1 MRGIVIL
8 NLSKNSEPSID
19 VQYPEGIAEELQIS
33 TSGLLS
39 LFEQHKTVK
48 TGPNYIEMQIKRN
61 VSVASFFTGHSERS
75 FLGKPDHAITIFLS
89 DDDTLPKTFEGQVRR
104 IAFELLPKR
113 EEPDFY
119 DQFVKCF
126 DLLKKGELDPYYQ
139 QMLEL
144 TQDLGSKKERIDDL
158 AQKVSLLVSDRSDHL
173 RNVDALKDE
182 INGLYVKM
190 DSWYAQMAELNE
202 YNARLTMKIKKLT
215 QSSSQQKNNLEQKD
229 NQISILRES
238 LKEKE
243 DIEEGAEQLLGQKDD
258 RISTLRENLKEKE
271 DIEEGAEQ
279 LLEQNKQIKIEDGKL
294 RQDIEKVNE
303 TNKNLK
309 FQVLKSRRD
318 NETHLETITKLR
330 LELKDIQQ
338 HIFTTNNNG
347 KKKNKDEIIEL
358 KKELKVVRK
367 ERDHYQGIVKKKNLF

>member
-1 MRGIVIL
+1 MRGIIIL

-19 VQYPEGIAEELQIS
+19 VQYPEGISEELQIS

-75 FLGKPDHAITIFLS
+75 FLGRPDHAITIFLS

-113 EEPDFY
+113 EDPDFY

-126 DLLKKGELDPYYQ
+126 DLLKNGELDPYYQ

-144 TQDLGSKKERIDDL
+144 TQDLSSKRERINDL

-173 RNVDALKDE
+173 KNVDALKDE

-190 DSWYAQMAELNE
+190 DNWSGQMAELNE
-202 YNARLTMKIKKLT
+202 YNASLTMKIKGLT
-215 QSSSQQKNNLEQKD
+215 QSSSQNKGGMKQKD
-229 NQISILRES
+229 EEIAKLQEILN
-238 LKEKE
+238 EKE
-243 DIEEGAEQLLGQKDD
+243 ELEDGAEK
-258 RISTLRENLKEKE
+258 
-271 DIEEGAEQ
+271 
-279 LLEQNKQIKIEDGKL
+279 LLEQFRQIKNENESL
-294 RQDIEKVNE
+294 HQEIEKLNE
-303 TNKNLK
+303 TNKKLK
-309 FQVLKSRRD
+309 FQVLKSRR
-318 NETHLETITKLR
+318 ESESHLETITNMKLA
-330 LELKDIQQ
+330 KSNIQQ
-338 HIFTTNNNG
+338 QIDSRNNVG
-347 KKKNKDEIIEL
+347 KKGKDDIVEM
-358 KKELKVVRK
+358 KKELKVLRR
-367 ERDHYQGIVKKKNLF
+367 ERDHYQEIVKKNKLL

>member
-1 MRGIVIL
+1 LRGIVIL
-8 NLSKNSEPSID
+8 NLSKSSEPTID
-19 VQYPEGIAEELQIS
+19 VQYPEGISEELQIS

-75 FLGKPDHAITIFLS
+75 FLGRPDHAITIFLS
-89 DDDTLPKTFEGQVRR
+89 DDDTLPRTFEGQVRR

-144 TQDLGSKKERIDDL
+144 SQDLSSKKERIDDL

-190 DSWYAQMAELNE
+190 DSWSAQMAELNE
-202 YNARLTMKIKKLT
+202 YNASLTMKIRDLT
-215 QSSSQQKNNLEQKD
+215 KSSTQHKNGMKHKDEEIINLKE
-229 NQISILRES
+229 I
-238 LKEKE
+238 LKEKDE
-243 DIEEGAEQLLGQKDD
+243 IEEGAEK
-258 RISTLRENLKEKE
+258 
-271 DIEEGAEQ
+271 
-279 LLEQNKQIKIEDGKL
+279 LLEQFKNIKIENETL
-294 RQDIEKVNE
+294 HQQIEKLNE

-309 FQVLKSRRD
+309 FQVLKSQRESD
-318 NETHLETITKLR
+318 SHLETITNLKLEQR
-330 LELKDIQQ
+330 NIQQ
-338 HIFTTNNNG
+338 QISSGSNV
-347 KKKNKDEIIEL
+347 KKKTKDEIVEM
-358 KKELKVVRK
+358 KKELKVLRR
-367 ERDHYQGIVKKKNLF
+367 ERDHYQEIVKKNKLL

>member
-1 MRGIVIL
+1 MRGIIIL
-8 NLSKNSEPSID
+8 KLSKNSEPSID
-19 VQYPEGIAEELQIS
+19 VQYPEGISEDLQIS
-33 TSGLLS
+33 TSGLQS

-104 IAFELLPKR
+104 IAFDLLPKR

-139 QMLEL
+139 QMVEL
-144 TQDLGSKKERIDDL
+144 TQDLSSKRERINDL

-173 RNVDALKDE
+173 KNVDDLKDE

-190 DSWYAQMAELNE
+190 DNWSSQMAELNE
-202 YNARLTMKIKKLT
+202 YNASLTMKIKELT
-215 QSSSQQKNNLEQKD
+215 QSSSQTKGGLEQKD
-229 NQISILRES
+229 EEITKLRTI

-243 DIEEGAEQLLGQKDD
+243 EL
-258 RISTLRENLKEKE
+258 E
-271 DIEEGAEQ
+271 DGAEQ
-279 LLEQNKQIKIEDGKL
+279 LLEQFRQIKNENENL
-294 RQDIEKVNE
+294 QHEIEKLNE
-303 TNKNLK
+303 TNKKLK
-309 FQVLKSRRD
+309 FQVLKERR
-318 NETHLETITKLR
+318 ESESHLETINNLR
-330 LELKDIQQ
+330 LAQRNIKQQIDSRNTSNKKGKD
-338 HIFTTNNNG
+338 
-347 KKKNKDEIIEL
+347 DIIEM
-358 KKELKVVRK
+358 KKELKVLRR
-367 ERDHYQGIVKKKNLF
+367 ERDHYQEIIKKNKLL

>member
-8 NLSKNSEPSID
+8 TLSENSEPAID
-19 VQYPEGIAEELQIS
+19 VQYPEGITEELQIS

-89 DDDTLPKTFEGQVRR
+89 DDDTLPRTFEGQVRR

-119 DQFVKCF
+119 DQFIKCF

-144 TQDLGSKKERIDDL
+144 TQDLSSKKARIDDL

-173 RNVDALKDE
+173 RNVDELKDE

-190 DSWYAQMAELNE
+190 DNWSAQMAELNE
-202 YNARLTMKIKKLT
+202 YNASLTIKIKELT
-215 QSSSQQKNNLEQKD
+215 QSSTQKKSEVVQKD
-229 NQISILRES
+229 DQIIKLRKI

-243 DIEEGAEQLLGQKDD
+243 EIEEGAEKLL
-258 RISTLRENLKEKE
+258 
-271 DIEEGAEQ
+271 
-279 LLEQNKQIKIEDGKL
+279 KQIKQIKTENENLHQK
-294 RQDIEKVNE
+294 IEKLNE
-303 TNKNLK
+303 INKKLK
-309 FQVLKSRRD
+309 FQVLKSQRES
-318 NETHLETITKLR
+318 ETHLETITNLKLEQR
-330 LELKDIQQ
+330 NIQQ
-338 HIFTTNNNG
+338 QIASENNVTNKG
-347 KKKNKDEIIEL
+347 KDDIIEM
-358 KKELKVVRK
+358 KKELKVLRR
-367 ERDHYQGIVKKKNLF
+367 ERDHYQEIVKKNKLL

>member
-8 NLSKNSEPSID
+8 NLSKNSEPTID
-19 VQYPEGIAEELQIS
+19 VQYPEGISEELQIS
-33 TSGLLS
+33 TSGLQS

-89 DDDTLPKTFEGQVRR
+89 DDDTLPRTFEGQVRR

-144 TQDLGSKKERIDDL
+144 TQDLSSKKERIDDL

-173 RNVDALKDE
+173 KNVDALKDE

-190 DSWYAQMAELNE
+190 DSWSAQMAELNE
-202 YNARLTMKIKKLT
+202 YNASLTMKIKDLT
-215 QSSSQQKNNLEQKD
+215 HSSTKQKGDVKHKDEQ
-229 NQISILRES
+229 ITRLREI

-243 DIEEGAEQLLGQKDD
+243 EIEEGAEK
-258 RISTLRENLKEKE
+258 
-271 DIEEGAEQ
+271 
-279 LLEQNKQIKIEDGKL
+279 LLEQIKQIKIENDSLK
-294 RQDIEKVNE
+294 QEIEKLSE
-303 TNKNLK
+303 INKKLK
-309 FQVLKSRRD
+309 FQVLKSKR
-318 NETHLETITKLR
+318 ESESHLETITN
-330 LELKDIQQ
+330 LKIDQRKPQQ
-338 HIFTTNNNG
+338 QFSSGNNA
-347 KKKNKDEIIEL
+347 KKKIKDEIIEM
-358 KKELKVVRK
+358 KKELKVVRR
-367 ERDHYQGIVKKKNLF
+367 ERDHYREVVKKNKLL